1 MNTTQHGVPVAVEY
15 RNGTEWVDGRGL
27 HGALEVGRDF
37 TNWIKGRIDQYEFTE
52 GEDYE
57 VFAKSGENPS
67 GGRPATEYSLSLD
80 MAKELAMLE
89 NNEAGRRIRRYFIGV
104 EKKARQLYTR
114 MQELGIEQVEACAVM
129 GYIYNRFS
137 ASPEWHPAKINK
149 LFYLLSVQPPLTA
162 PDIGKLLDV
171 SDSNVKYWAKQF
183 SRELYEQAAGYL
195 SPVGFKKTIQLALPL
210 EAEAAHA

>member
-1 MNTTQHGVPVAVEY
+1 MNTTHNGVPVAVEY
-15 RNGTEWVDGRGL
+15 RSGTEWVDGRSL
-27 HGALEVGRDF
+27 HGALEAETRFND
-37 TNWIKGRIDQYEFTE
+37 WITRRIEQFAFVE

-57 VFAKSGENPS
+57 FYSDLSKTS
-67 GGRPATEYSLSLD
+67 GGRPATEYSLTLD

-104 EKKARQLYTR
+104 EKKARELYTR
-114 MQELGIEQVEACAVM
+114 MRELGIEQVEACAVI
-129 GYIYNRFS
+129 GYIYNRF
-137 ASPEWHPAKINK
+137 AQSPEWHQGKINK

-183 SRELYEQAAGYL
+183 SRELVEQAAGYL
-195 SPVGFKKTIQLALPL
+195 SPVRFKKAVQIALPL
-210 EAEAAHA
+210 EEEVFNA